1 MKEDEEKLAAKKN
14 NVESE
19 ESDEMVRRKRRKMPQ
34 DEEDDDDYDIVMAE
48 LENIL
53 EDDDYKEP
61 QKTRKTITFGVTPN
75 KKAKVEPP

>member
-1 MKEDEEKLAAKKN
+1 
-14 NVESE
+14 
-19 ESDEMVRRKRRKMPQ
+19 
-34 DEEDDDDYDIVMAE
+34 MAE